1 MVAFNPMD
9 AISFVVMVPFN
20 PMDAI
25 VLSTDNT
32 LTLRPHFAPSKQS
45 HSHSSS
51 SQLHSEFSNSHQSF
65 NRNRATTD
73 FPITTMTK
81 SSRRKIERESVPFI
95 QPEPLVGFNWMKPG
109 QHFDAGVKSK
119 VQYSR
124 SEEVPFKCHWQA
136 VEWEAVN
143 VNQCY
148 TLFPCPTDRGQI
160 YTRQ

>member
-95 QPEPLVGFNWMKPG
+95 QPEPL
-109 QHFDAGVKSK
+109 
-119 VQYSR
+119 YSR